1 MPTGSSRRDPRI
13 WARRLTACRFTSS
26 RAPRAMPSDT
36 AASGGA
42 RTTNSGRRQSGPS
55 GHGWSANE
63 QVCLRSTSMSVTDVS
78 LTRRGPQASDVPGGV
93 DRHLGSRHEHQAGCG
108 LARKAGGQTDP
119 GRLLAVAGE
128 RPAPGE
134 TNGAV
139 RRVGRLRRRGEHR
152 RVRPV
157 GVGEHLGRAVRRKVP
172 GEVARPEPD
181 RRRPGGAA
189 VRGGELL
196 DDLDRAPGR
205 YGAAAQLGWQQEPV
219 DAGGGQRGDHLGV
232 EVAGLVGRRRS
243 VGDQG
248 DDVAAEL
255 DVEGE
260 RGRHGCAFRLLRFT

>member
-1 MPTGSSRRDPRI
+1 
-13 WARRLTACRFTSS
+13 
-26 RAPRAMPSDT
+26 MPSDT

-63 QVCLRSTSMSVTDVS
+63 QVCLRSTTMSVTDVS

-93 DRHLGSRHEHQAGCG
+93 DRHLGSRQEHQAGCG

-152 RVRPV
+152 PRSTGRGRRTPRP
-157 GVGEHLGRAVRRKVP
+157 RRQAE
-172 GEVARPEPD
+172 GT
-181 RRRPGGAA
+181 RRRGSSRTRSPPP
-189 VRGGELL
+189 R
-196 DDLDRAPGR
+196 RCCRP
-205 YGAAAQLGWQQEPV
+205 
-219 DAGGGQRGDHLGV
+219 
-232 EVAGLVGRRRS
+232 RRR
-243 VGDQG
+243 
-248 DDVAAEL
+248 AA
-255 DVEGE
+255 
-260 RGRHGCAFRLLRFT
+260 RRPRQCAGAKRRSPPARLAAGAG